1 MRQIQGHY
9 GGSTWAGATRPV
21 GLPLAAD
28 AALVAPT
35 HVLPEAK
42 ARTKTGTSLRSSECL
57 SRTEDGI
64 EPGRDCGRKGNL
76 R

>member
-9 GGSTWAGATRPV
+9 EGSTWVGATRPA

-35 HVLPEAK
+35 HVLPETK
-42 ARTKTGTSLRSSECL
+42 ARTEAGTSLRSNECL
-57 SRTEDGI
+57 SGTQNRTES
-64 EPGRDCGRKGNL
+64 GRDCGWKGNS